1 MSITA
6 HAEKNAFVSTC
17 HSLFADQVIAL
28 FEGDNY
34 VRIPD
39 MALTHPHHFILIL
52 KKVTKDELDKIRVIL
67 SEFPNFYIHP
77 LSENDIEQY
86 PQHGLW
92 QFVFRRPLL
101 GDWFIG
107 TDQLSDEAIVAGIQH
122 SLIEVSHVA
131 RKYFLSD
138 PSSWN
143 TIWATRSGLW
153 MLKVIDHGVLRLWHY
168 LQTKSYPFSLAEFKE
183 DANDSEKN
191 VLDKIYQFITH
202 WEVNAEELMQ
212 HQDKLDDFLLLLND
226 VVEQYV
232 RKIAAT
238 PIAQQANVLLSKQ
251 QERTFTAHENSF
263 IREFTQRCY
272 ESFGEDLLLLLL
284 SGSQAR
290 GDANQLSDVDT
301 ISIFRAVDANIL
313 CQLKNILSLSP
324 KFSSYILSADGFAV
338 YPPYRNYTFQFGC
351 KHLAGSLDIAAAMNP
366 THLRE
371 GMRQTLLS
379 IVQLSREYY
388 IRGSFSLRTINSIR
402 WQAKMFDFGYL
413 RLLLLLEGKGYPENR
428 EDVYTS
434 FKDDPIASRLF
445 DILQNSSRL
454 AQNWRTDLLQGDR
467 REIERK
473 LLTVNDLV
481 GREMYARFNTAMMS

>member
-1 MSITA
+1 MSITT
-6 HAEKNAFVSTC
+6 HAEKKAFVDTC
-17 HSLFADQVIAL
+17 HSLFTDQIIAL

-39 MALTHPHHFILIL
+39 MALNHPYHFILIL
-52 KKVTKDELDKIRVIL
+52 KKVTKNELDKIRVIL
-67 SEFPNFYIHP
+67 SEFPTFYIHP

-92 QFVFRRPLL
+92 QFAFRRPLL
-101 GDWFIG
+101 GDWFIT
-107 TDQLSDEAIVAGIQH
+107 TDQLSDEVVVAGIQH
-122 SLIEVSHVA
+122 SLIEISHVA

-138 PSSWN
+138 PSPWN

-153 MLKVIDHGVLRLWHY
+153 MLKVIDHGVLRLWQY
-168 LQTKSYPFSLAEFKE
+168 LQTQSYPCSLAEFK
-183 DANDSEKN
+183 DAVDDSEKD
-191 VLDKIYQFITH
+191 VLEKIYQHITH
-202 WEVNAEELMQ
+202 WEVVAQELMQ
-212 HQDKLDDFLLLLND
+212 HQDKLDDFLLLLSD
-226 VVEQYV
+226 LVEQYV
-232 RKIAAT
+232 KKIAASS
-238 PIAQQANVLLSKQ
+238 IAQHANVLLGKQ
-251 QERTFTAHENSF
+251 QNRAITAHENGF

-272 ESFGEDLLLLLL
+272 ETFGEDLLLLLL

-301 ISIFRAVDANIL
+301 ISVFNVVDTNVL
-313 CQLKNILSLSP
+313 RQLKNILSLSP
-324 KFSSYILSADGFAV
+324 QFSSYILSANGFAG
-338 YPPYRNYTFQFGC
+338 YPSYRNYTFQFGC
-351 KHLAGSLDIAAAMNP
+351 KQLAGSLDIAVTINP

-413 RLLLLLEGKGYPENR
+413 RLLLLLKGNGYPQSR
-428 EDVYTS
+428 EDVYDS
-434 FKDDPIASRLF
+434 FKDDPVASGLF
-445 DILQNSSRL
+445 DILQNSHSL
-454 AQNWRTDLLQGDR
+454 TQNWRTHLLQGDR
-467 REIERK
+467 LEIERK

-481 GREMYARFNTAMMS
+481 GRELLERFNTAMML